1 MPILFEVNT
10 TGEEPAMG
18 ADKRR
23 ELRRLEGCNVHLALS
38 DGTRMDDVQLVSAR
52 GLSLWIF
59 DSGEDV
65 FVPVARVIDVWS
77 SVGVG
82 SAA

>member
-1 MPILFEVNT
+1 MS
-10 TGEEPAMG
+10 

-23 ELRRLEGCNVHLALS
+23 ELRRLEGCNVNLALS

-52 GLSLWIF
+52 GLTLWVF
-59 DSGEDV
+59 DGGEDV
-65 FVPVARVIDVWS
+65 FVPIARVIDVWS
-77 SVGVG
+77 SVNVG